1 MRNIR
6 LLVLLTEAE
15 KTALQRQADI
25 AGLPLST
32 YVRAAALEKLNAGNK
47 DCSRIVGRLGCGSTA
62 TKCTAGTL
70 RFKPRSG
77 LDSQ

>member
-1 MRNIR
+1 MRNKR

-32 YVRAAALEKLNAGNK
+32 YVRAAALEKLNG
-47 DCSRIVGRLGCGSTA
+47 A
-62 TKCTAGTL
+62 TKN
-70 RFKPRSG
+70 
-77 LDSQ
+77 